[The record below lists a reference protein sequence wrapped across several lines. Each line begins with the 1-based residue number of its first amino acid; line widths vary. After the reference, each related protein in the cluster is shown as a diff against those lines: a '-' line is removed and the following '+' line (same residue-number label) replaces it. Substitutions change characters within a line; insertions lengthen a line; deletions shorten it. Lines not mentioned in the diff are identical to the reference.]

1 MIGGSAFSK
10 NADKPEP
17 NQVVLK
23 SNKIKWITTPKKK
36 CKILPH
42 LEEKYQ
48 IRPHSLLVLLF
59 THFPI
64 IFYAQQVPESKYFE
78 KPLNFNVRLK
88 VMRPILATNGDIYV
102 GMLPRMKGLK
112 GSINVATSIN
122 LAPLGW
128 RTYHGKFVAGENNIL
143 SFSSPYS
150 YKLFGLFWFW
160 GGQIE
165 QLLGQTNHT
174 YRGVEQLK
182 TQTSA
187 FTLWVSHIR
196 SHNIF
201 HQHTNNFKLRFSK
214 L

>member
-1 MIGGSAFSK
+1 MIGGPAFSK
-10 NADKPEP
+10 IADKPEP

-23 SNKIKWITTPKKK
+23 SNKMKWITTSKKK
-36 CKILPH
+36 CQMLPH
-42 LEEKYQ
+42 LKEKYQ

-122 LAPLGW
+122 LAPLGLQ
-128 RTYHGKFVAGENNIL
+128 TYHGEFVAGENNIL
-143 SFSSPYS
+143 FFSSPSS
-150 YKLFGLFWFW
+150 YKLLGLFDF
-160 GGQIE
+160 
-165 QLLGQTNHT
+165 
-174 YRGVEQLK
+174 GVD
-182 TQTSA
+182 
-187 FTLWVSHIR
+187 
-196 SHNIF
+196 
-201 HQHTNNFKLRFSK
+201 KLYNY
-214 L
+214 